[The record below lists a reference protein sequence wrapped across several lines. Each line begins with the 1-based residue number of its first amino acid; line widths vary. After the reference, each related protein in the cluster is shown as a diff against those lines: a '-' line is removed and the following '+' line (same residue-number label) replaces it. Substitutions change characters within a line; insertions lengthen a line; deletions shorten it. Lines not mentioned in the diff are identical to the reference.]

1 MEIPFPP
8 LDVTTAF
15 LPFVAVALSMIGIT
29 VFVLARL
36 LPRER
41 SPLALSTMVLG
52 VAALGGGSLLLLA
65 LMWVFVDPNGT
76 TAWTWVLLAFNF
88 MMMVP
93 AGLWFV
99 SLIVYRDRRVD
110 WHGWLWPAVL
120 AVVVVGSEMMMGI
133 LFAVGGGNAPQTPVA
148 VLALGLGSIWF
159 YWSMGTVMLALIL
172 WLPIRGLVRG
182 SLGALTAAAFLA
194 PWVVAAPLVG
204 IAGMGLLMTAVVVA
218 LYVHLGRRARIG
230 SADLGVVVGLAVAF
244 ALMVGGQVAVVAM
257 PGSYGAA
264 LAFGGTTALAMLGEL
279 AYVFRQSADSYYT
292 DIKRIQVGTPSGAL

>member
-99 SLIVYRDRRVD
+99 SLVVYRDRRVD

-120 AVVVVGSEMMMGI
+120 AVVVVGSETMMGI

>member
-120 AVVVVGSEMMMGI
+120 AVVVVGSETMMGI

-194 PWVVAAPLVG
+194 PWVVAAPVVG